1 MLFDST
7 QVLVTFEDMAHIA
20 NFLIGIYLI
29 SYLHLDVFEKK
40 TIEFIPWIIFN
51 LYLISRQY

>member
-7 QVLVTFEDMAHIA
+7 QVLVTFDDMAHIA

-29 SYLHLDVFEKK
+29 SYLHLDVFEKNNRIY
-40 TIEFIPWIIFN
+40 TMDH
-51 LYLISRQY
+51 L